1 MYIYFTLT
9 ILTEHGTLSL
19 FSWYLK
25 AKLSLLMRF
34 ITYNF
39 GQIDIFFSFKK
50 KGFKIS
56 YFTKV
61 NMLKQFD
68 IVS

>member
-1 MYIYFTLT
+1 MVIYVTLT

-19 FSWYLK
+19 FSSYLK

-34 ITYNF
+34 KTYNF
-39 GQIDIFFSFKK
+39 GQIDILFCFVFFKS
-50 KGFKIS
+50 FKIS

-61 NMLKQFD
+61 NML
-68 IVS
+68 